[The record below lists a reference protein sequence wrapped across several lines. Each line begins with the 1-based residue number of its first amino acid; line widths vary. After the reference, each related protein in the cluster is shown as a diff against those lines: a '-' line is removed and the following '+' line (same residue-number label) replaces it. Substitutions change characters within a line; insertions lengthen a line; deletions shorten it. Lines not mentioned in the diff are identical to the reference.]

1 VDDRTL
7 DDVRGRTD
15 LVVDIDDYGY
25 KGEGYV
31 RLADGWLSVPGALP
45 GERVRVSVE
54 EGHPRTSRLY
64 GRVEEV
70 IEASS
75 HRRDP
80 LCELD
85 DVCRGCQLRHATI
98 GEELRFHVETVAEV
112 IEKYAELDEDE
123 RPPVEL
129 ITPQPISRGDAF
141 RIRSNLTYRRDGD
154 ACSLG
159 LVTPVRES
167 LIPMDTCP
175 ALTTPVRRLI
185 ATVESCFEQL
195 DSLPWDTA
203 MADEVGSKVDRFE
216 PEPGLENVHVMS
228 PVYGR
233 GMVDLVLTSGLS
245 EQRLDAYVTDGAIA
259 PLLETL
265 THQLPEEVGLGI
277 KSGDLRRIAA
287 PPERTRLPLA
297 GLRLEVGFDD
307 WVPATVAPTDALYDR
322 LDELLDIDAE
332 ERFLDLGCGIGTIS
346 ILASRIARE
355 VVGVD
360 INRQSIETAELNA
373 VNHDTDNVEF
383 VVGGWENALRKL
395 ALAEREFDV
404 ATINPMREPIGRR
417 ALSYLSRLG
426 VERLLYLAPSPA
438 SGAKDVGELVSMGW
452 EVDYLAAANIHPAT
466 YHTMLVARLH
476 SS

>member
-1 VDDRTL
+1 MDERTL
-7 DDVRGRTD
+7 DDVRGQDD
-15 LVVDIDDYGY
+15 LVVEIEDYGY
-25 KGEGYV
+25 KGEGFV

-64 GRVEEV
+64 GQVLQV
-70 IEASS
+70 LEASK

-98 GEELRFHVETVAEV
+98 GEELRFHVDTVAEV
-112 IEKYAELDEDE
+112 IEKYAEIDADT
-123 RPPVEL
+123 RPEVDL

-141 RIRSNLTYRRDGD
+141 RIRSTLTYRRHGD
-154 ACSLG
+154 TCELG
-159 LVTPVRES
+159 LVTPVRQA

-185 ATVESCFEQL
+185 STVMACFAEL
-195 DSLPWDTA
+195 DSLPWDTH
-203 MADEVGSKVDRFE
+203 MAEDVGSQVDQFE
-216 PEPGLENVHVMS
+216 PEPGLENVRVMS

-233 GMVDLVLTSGLS
+233 GMVDMVLTSGHS
-245 EQRLDAYVTDGAIA
+245 PERFDAYIHDGAIA
-259 PLLETL
+259 PLLDAL
-265 THQLPEEVGLGI
+265 SGALPEEVGLGV
-277 KSGDLRRIAA
+277 KSGDLRRVIK

-307 WVPATVAPTDALYDR
+307 WIPATVAPTDALYER
-322 LDELLDIDAE
+322 LEALLDIRAGDT
-332 ERFLDLGCGIGTIS
+332 FLDLGCGMGTIS
-346 ILASRIARE
+346 LLAARTADH

-373 VNHDTDNVEF
+373 VNHDVGNVEF

-395 ALAEREFDV
+395 ALDERAFDV
-404 ATINPMREPIGRR
+404 ATINPMREPLGRR
-417 ALSYLSRLG
+417 PLSYLSRLD
-426 VERLLYLAPSPA
+426 VDRLVYLAPSPV
-438 SGAKDVGELVSMGW
+438 SGAKDIGELVSMGW
-452 EVDYLAAANIHPAT
+452 ELDYLAAAHIHPAT
-466 YHTMLVARLH
+466 YHTMLVARLRA
-476 SS
+476 S

>member
-1 VDDRTL
+1 MDDRTL
-7 DDVRGRTD
+7 DDVRGQDD

-64 GRVEEV
+64 GRLQEV
-70 IEASS
+70 LAPSA

-80 LCELD
+80 MCELD

-98 GEELRFHVETVAEV
+98 GEELRFHVDTVIEV
-112 IEKYAELDEDE
+112 IEKYAELPRGEHPD
-123 RPPVEL
+123 VEL

-141 RIRSNLTYRRDGD
+141 RIRSALTYRREGD

-159 LVTPVRES
+159 LVTPVRDE
-167 LIPMDTCP
+167 LIPMNTCP

-185 ATVESCFEQL
+185 DTVMGCFAEL
-195 DSLPWDTA
+195 DSLPCDSH
-203 MADEVGSKVDRFE
+203 MAEDGGSQFDSFE
-216 PEPGLENVHVMS
+216 PEPGLENVRVMS

-233 GMVDLVLTSGLS
+233 GMVDMVLTGGLG
-245 EQRLDAYVTDGAIA
+245 EEHLDDYIAHGAIA
-259 PLLETL
+259 ALLGRL
-265 THQLPEEVGLGI
+265 TEELPEEVGLGV
-277 KSGDLRRIAA
+277 KSGDLRRVIK

-307 WVPATVAPTDALYDR
+307 WVPATVSPTDALYER
-322 LDELLDIDAE
+322 LEELLELESDEA
-332 ERFLDLGCGIGTIS
+332 FLDLGCGIGTIS
-346 ILASRIARE
+346 LLASRQVDR

-373 VNHDTDNVEF
+373 LEHDLDNVEF

-395 ALAEREFDV
+395 ALSRREFDV
-404 ATINPMREPIGRR
+404 ATINPMRQPLGRR
-417 ALSYLSRLG
+417 ALSYLSRLE
-426 VERLLYLAPSPA
+426 VQRLVYLAPSPA
-438 SGAKDVGELVSMGW
+438 SGAKDIGELTSMGW
-452 EVDYLAAANIHPAT
+452 DVDFLAAANIHPAT
-466 YHTMLVARLH
+466 YHTMLVARLRAT
-476 SS
+476 